1 MEIAVMAG
9 TPAKRN
15 MDIDARHLSRFY
27 WNFAALINM
36 AKVEV
41 YGHKRMMLLLL
52 GITLLPL
59 SMLGQYRLIIRPV
72 DKDSAFVQGLKLQP
86 GFRNQDFCR
95 DYISNLP
102 SLLRSKGFAAAS
114 VDSVQYDSTF
124 ATVSLY
130 VGESFHYVNVNTDS
144 VDKKL
149 LESVAWNRKNGNA
162 RSMTFHQVQTLQEK
176 MLDYL
181 ENNGYPFAK
190 ITLDSIDM
198 KEDGLYAKLTVDKGP
213 LYTIDSIRN
222 YGNARIS
229 SGFLQRHLSI
239 LNGSIYRKEKLMV
252 VSKKLNELPYVQEQQ
267 PWTLTRL
274 GSGSILDVYLDPKKS
289 SQVNVLIGLLP
300 NNSQLASNKMLV
312 TGEATINL
320 KNALGNGETIGL
332 NWQQIQPKSPRLNL
346 AFQQPYLFRSPFG
359 ISVGFDLF
367 KKDSSFV
374 NISMLLGVQYA
385 LSSSQSGSVFVQNLR
400 TTLLTVD
407 TFAVKNNR
415 QLPIE
420 ADVSSVNFGV
430 QYEFFNTDYRFNPR
444 KGNEFLV
451 TTSVGTKKV
460 KKNNVIVKLI
470 DESDPGYDFNSLY
483 DTIKLNAYQFRV
495 KGSLA
500 HFFKLSKASTI
511 KLAVNGGWFQSPNIF
526 RNELFQIG
534 GYKLL
539 RGFDEESI
547 FASQYAVGTAEFRY
561 LLGQNSFLF
570 SFADIGWAK
579 NTAAKAGY
587 SNNFLGAG
595 LGMAFETKAGIFNIS
610 YAAGKRD
617 DTKFNLRQAKIHLG
631 YVNYF

>member
-1 MEIAVMAG
+1 
-9 TPAKRN
+9 
-15 MDIDARHLSRFY
+15 
-27 WNFAALINM
+27 M

-52 GITLLPL
+52 VVTLLPV
-59 SMLGQYRLIIRPV
+59 SMLSQYRLIIRPV
-72 DKDSAFVQGLKLQP
+72 DKDSAFVQQNLKLQQS
-86 GFRNQDFCR
+86 FRNPEFCR
-95 DYISNLP
+95 DYVSKLPNL
-102 SLLRSKGFAAAS
+102 LHSKGYAAAS
-114 VDSVQYDSTF
+114 VDSVFFDSLS

-130 VGESFHYVNVNTDS
+130 VGESFRYVNVNTDS

-149 LESVAWNRKNGNA
+149 LDNVAWKKGSQ
-162 RSMTFHQVQTLQEK
+162 SMSFHQVQSMQEK

-198 KEDGLYAKLTVDKGP
+198 KDEGLYAILRVDKGP

-229 SGFLQRHLSI
+229 SSFLQRHLSI
-239 LNGSIYRKEKLMV
+239 MNGSIYRKERLMV
-252 VSKKLNELPYVQEQQ
+252 VSKKLSELPYVQEQQ

-274 GSGSILDVYLDPKKS
+274 GTGSILDVYLDPKRS

-300 NNSQLASNKMLV
+300 SNSQLTDNKLLV

-346 AFQQPYLFRSPFG
+346 AFQQPYLFKSPFG
-359 ISVGFDLF
+359 VNAGFDLF

-374 NISMLLGVQYA
+374 NIAMLLGVMYTV
-385 LSSSQSGSVFVQNLR
+385 SSAQSGSVFIQNLR

-407 TFAVKNNR
+407 TFSVKNNR
-415 QLPIE
+415 RLPIE
-420 ADVSSVNFGV
+420 ADVSSVNLGV
-430 QYEFFNTDYRFNPR
+430 QYEFYNTDYRFNPR
-444 KGNEFLV
+444 QGNELQI
-451 TTSVGTKKV
+451 TATVGTKKV
-460 KKNNVIVKLI
+460 KKNNVIVKLV
-470 DESDPGYDFNSLY
+470 DESDPLYDFNSLY
-483 DTIKLNAYQFRV
+483 DTVKLNAYQFRL
-495 KGSLA
+495 KGSVA
-500 HFFKLSKASTI
+500 HFFKMSRASTI
-511 KLAVNGGWFQSPNIF
+511 KVAANGGWFQSPNIF

-547 FASQYAVGTAEFRY
+547 FASQYAVGTVEYRY
-561 LLGQNSFLF
+561 LLGRNSFLF
-570 SFADIGWAK
+570 SFVDVGWAK
-579 NTAAKAGY
+579 NTSASSSGF

-617 DTKFNLRQAKIHLG
+617 DTKLNLRQSKIHLG

>member
-1 MEIAVMAG
+1 
-9 TPAKRN
+9 
-15 MDIDARHLSRFY
+15 
-27 WNFAALINM
+27 M

-52 GITLLPL
+52 VATLLPL

-72 DKDSAFVQGLKLQP
+72 DKDTVFVQQNLKLQP
-86 GFRNQDFCR
+86 SFRNQDFCR
-95 DYISNLP
+95 EYVSKLP
-102 SLLRSKGFAAAS
+102 NLLRSKGYAAAS
-114 VDSVQYDSTF
+114 VDDVSFDSTY
-124 ATVSLY
+124 ATLSLY
-130 VGESFHYVNVNTDS
+130 VGESFRYVNVNTDS

-149 LESVAWNRKNGNA
+149 LETIAWNKKSGTA
-162 RSMTFHQVQTLQEK
+162 QSMTFHQVEMMQEK

-198 KEDGLYAKLTVDKGP
+198 KEDGLYARLKVDKGP

-229 SGFLQRHLSI
+229 TSFLQRHLSI
-239 LNGSIYRKEKLMV
+239 MNGSIYKKERLML
-252 VSKKLNELPYVQEQQ
+252 VSKKLSELPYVQEQQ

-289 SQVNVLIGLLP
+289 SQVNVLIGFLP
-300 NNSQLASNKMLV
+300 NNSQLTSNKLLV

-346 AFQQPYLFRSPFG
+346 AFQQPYLFKSPFG
-359 ISVGFDLF
+359 INAGFDLF

-374 NISMLLGVQYA
+374 NISMLLGVQYT
-385 LSSSQSGSVFVQNLR
+385 LSSAQSGSVFVQNLR

-407 TFAVKNNR
+407 TNSVKNNR
-415 QLPIE
+415 RLPIE

-444 KGNEFLV
+444 KGNEFFI
-451 TTSVGTKKV
+451 TASVGTKKV
-460 KKNNVIVKLI
+460 KKNNVIVKLV
-470 DESDPGYDFNSLY
+470 DEGDPSYDFNSLY

-495 KGSLA
+495 RGTLA
-500 HFFKLSKASTI
+500 HFFKISRASTI
-511 KLAVNGGWFQSPNIF
+511 KVAANGGWFQSPNIF

-547 FASQYAVGTAEFRY
+547 FASQYAVGTVEYRY

-570 SFADIGWAK
+570 SFVDVGWAK
-579 NTAAKAGY
+579 NSAAAAGY

-617 DTKFNLRQAKIHLG
+617 DTKMNLRQSKIHLG